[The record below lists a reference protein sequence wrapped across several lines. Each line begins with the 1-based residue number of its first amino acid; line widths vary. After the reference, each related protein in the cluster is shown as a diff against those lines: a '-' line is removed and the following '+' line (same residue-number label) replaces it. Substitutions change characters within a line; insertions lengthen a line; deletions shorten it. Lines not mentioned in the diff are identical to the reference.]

1 MVLLGTPPEGKV
13 PEKKNTGLLKHSMQM
28 RKLDHAQRN
37 MQRHLPLW
45 LLAFLQLRLG
55 SPEKINN
62 KDKSIKILRVKI
74 ISRLNA
80 KTTVLH

>member
-55 SPEKINN
+55 SPGKNHQQRQVN
-62 KDKSIKILRVKI
+62 
-74 ISRLNA
+74 
-80 KTTVLH
+80 